1 MTDGVNYTAAFTAAT
16 LNRIAA
22 NQWGGRV
29 RAIHDSITLATQ
41 GAGTVIKIGRIPKG
55 ACVLFGALMTTVT
68 LGASATLAVGISGT
82 TGKYRAAAT
91 LTTTDAPQFFGVT
104 SAVMTEL
111 TSDETIQILTAVA
124 NLPGSGTLRCFMFY
138 MVD

>member
-29 RAIHDSITLATQ
+29 RAIHDSITMAAQ
-41 GAGTVIKIGRIPKG
+41 AAATVIRIGRIPKG
-55 ACVLFGALMTTVT
+55 ACVLFGALLTTVT
-68 LGASATLAVGISGT
+68 LGSAQVAVGISGT

-91 LTTTDAPQFFGVT
+91 LTTADVPQFFGVA

-111 TSDETIQILTAVA
+111 TADETIQLLTSAA
-124 NLPGSGTLRCFMFY
+124 SLPGSGTLRAFVFY

>member
-1 MTDGVNYTAAFTAAT
+1 MTDGVNFTAAFTAAT

-29 RAIHDSITLATQ
+29 RCVHDSITLATQ
-41 GAGTVIKIGRIPKG
+41 ANPTTIRVGRIPRG
-55 ACVLFGALMTTVT
+55 ATVLFGALATTVT
-68 LGASATLAVGISGT
+68 LGAATIAVGIAGT

-104 SAVMTEL
+104 SALMTEL
-111 TSDETIQILTAVA
+111 TADETIQLLTGAA
-124 NLPGSGTLRCFMFY
+124 ALPASGTLRSFMFY

>member
-29 RAIHDSITLATQ
+29 RAIHDSITLASQAAAT
-41 GAGTVIKIGRIPKG
+41 TVRIGRIPKG
-55 ACVLFGALMTTVT
+55 ACVLFGALLTTVT
-68 LGASATLAVGISGT
+68 LGAATIAVGISGT

-91 LTTTDAPQFFGVT
+91 LTTADAPQFFGVA

-111 TSDETIQILTAVA
+111 TSDETIQLLTATA
-124 NLPGSGTLRCFMFY
+124 ALPASGTLRAFMFY